1 MSRLRW
7 LWLAAGC
14 AIVVA
19 IAWLSVTPSP
29 PEIEVDEGDKLG
41 HILAYAVL
49 MFWFC
54 QLHAARH
61 IRLAYA
67 IAFLA
72 LGIGLEFV
80 QGALG
85 YRTFETWDMLADA
98 AGIGGGWLVAIAVK
112 PGLLERFE
120 RRR

>member
-1 MSRLRW
+1 MTVRR
-7 LWLAAGC
+7 LWLAAGW

-19 IAWLSVTPSP
+19 IVWLSVTPAP
-29 PEIEVDEGDKLG
+29 PELDVTQGDKLG
-41 HILAYAVL
+41 HVLAYAAL

-54 QLHAARH
+54 QLSAARNAR
-61 IRLAYA
+61 IGYA

-85 YRTFETWDMLADA
+85 YRSFEMWDMLADA
-98 AGIGGGWLVAIAVK
+98 IGIAVGWLIASFVR
-112 PGLLERFE
+112 PGILERLS
-120 RRR
+120 RR